1 MKHHIDPGAFG
12 ALTEEFCDYKTAS
25 VAVLPVPYDGTSTWK
40 IGSNRGPK
48 ALLDASGNL
57 ELYDIETGIE
67 VFKQG
72 IVTLDP
78 VACPEEPEMMV
89 SAVHER
95 ARSLLRDGKFIVGIG
110 GEHTVSLGLVQA
122 YKEAFADLSVLQ
134 LDAHADTR
142 DTYKGS
148 RYNHAC
154 VMARIGEI
162 CPYVQAGIRSMD
174 ASELKRLEPE
184 RTFFA
189 HDVLRDPAISHR
201 IVDALSEHVFLT
213 IDLDVLDP
221 SVMPSTGTPE
231 PGGLDWY
238 TLLEVIHVVVRGK
251 TVVGMDVTELL
262 PNPANPA
269 PDFLAAK
276 LIYRT
281 LSMVF
286 SRKAERAW
294 TRTGSWPMRSSR
306 STSSLS
312 MPGRS

>member
-1 MKHHIDPGAFG
+1 MKCDFHPCTFG
-12 ALTEEFCDYKTAS
+12 ALSEEFCDYKTAS
-25 VAVLPVPYDGTSTWK
+25 IAVLPIPYNGASTWR
-40 IGSNRGPK
+40 IGADRGPK
-48 ALLDASGNL
+48 ALLDASANL
-57 ELYDIETGIE
+57 ELYDIETGME
-67 VFKQG
+67 VYREG
-72 IVTLDP
+72 IVTLAP
-78 VACPEEPEMMV
+78 VSCPEEPERMI
-89 SAVHER
+89 SAVYER
-95 ARSLLRDGKFIVGIG
+95 ARAVLGEGKFIVGIG
-110 GEHTVSLGLVQA
+110 GEHTISLGLVRA
-122 YKEAFADLSVLQ
+122 YREAFKDLSVLQ
-134 LDAHADTR
+134 FDAHADTR
-142 DTYKGS
+142 DEYKGS

-162 CPYVQAGIRSMD
+162 CPYVQVGIRSMD
-174 ASELKRLEPE
+174 ASELNKLDPE

-189 HDVLRDPAISHR
+189 HDVLTDPSIGHG
-201 IVDALSEHVFLT
+201 ILDALSQHVFLT

-238 TLLEVIHVVVRGK
+238 TLLEVIRTVVLNK
-251 TVVGMDVTELL
+251 TVVGMDVSELL

-286 SRKAERAW
+286 SNRKESAW
-294 TRTGSWPMRSSR
+294 TRRGSWPMQSSK
-306 STSSLS
+306 STSSLL